1 MRRHSPLL
9 LILVLIGSLAVSQ
22 AASAASSAAPFVPTT
37 PLLQSAAAEPEE
49 EFEGEFEGE
58 FEAAEE
64 IEFEA
69 CEASAEE
76 FEFEEPEEAEEEEFE
91 EEAEEC
97 EEAAKKGKGSTFVT
111 APAECLVHR
120 AESTITT
127 LPGSDRV
134 RLTIHYTNYSP
145 AAVAIGLR
153 LKDQKGSLE
162 LERTTKHLGRGGVL
176 HLTTKLGEAE
186 MERALKAREFDVE
199 LRAAD
204 TPGYCS
210 DMLEQHLLTKH
221 SAAKAKAASASRVR
235 SAKHKA

>member
-1 MRRHSPLL
+1 MRRYSPLL

-22 AASAASSAAPFVPTT
+22 AASAASTAAPLASGT
-37 PLLQSAAAEPEE
+37 PLLLVPAAEPEE

-58 FEAAEE
+58 FEVAEE

-69 CEASAEE
+69 CEATAEDLE
-76 FEFEEPEEAEEEEFE
+76 FAELEEAEEEEFE

-97 EEAAKKGKGSTFVT
+97 EEEGKKSKGSTFVT
-111 APAECLVHR
+111 APAECLVNR

-127 LPGSDRV
+127 LPATDKV
-134 RLTIHYTNYSP
+134 RLTIHYKDYSP
-145 AAVAIGLR
+145 TAVAIGLR
-153 LKDQKGSLE
+153 LKDHKGSLV
-162 LERTTKHLGRGGVL
+162 LERTTKHLGRSGTL

-199 LRAAD
+199 LRAAG

-210 DMLEQHLLTKH
+210 DMLEQHLLVKH
-221 SAAKAKAASASRVR
+221 SAAKDKASSSRLD